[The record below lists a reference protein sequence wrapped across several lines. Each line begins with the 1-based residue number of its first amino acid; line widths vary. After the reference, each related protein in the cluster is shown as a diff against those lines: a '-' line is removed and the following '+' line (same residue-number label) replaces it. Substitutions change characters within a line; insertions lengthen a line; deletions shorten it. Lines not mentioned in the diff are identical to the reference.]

1 VKSPLDKV
9 PSKVRATVMRPIA
22 DHTSGRYD
30 QSYCGF
36 VAMSASS
43 KLMMEGTERNYRGAR

>member
-43 KLMMEGTERNYRGAR
+43 KLIMEGTERNYRGAR